1 MLVEFNSII
10 EVIGIKLK
18 NIHYVIFSV
27 NEKATVK
34 VALWVLMRFAYFFF
48 FLLLAAITVVSGV
61 AVDIANFSA

>member
-1 MLVEFNSII
+1 MLVEFNSIV

-34 VALWVLMRFAYFFF
+34 VALWIYYRFIFY
-48 FLLLAAITVVSGV
+48 
-61 AVDIANFSA
+61 AVPYNNHKDLNNN